1 MVTDALLGNGFRAM
15 PDRAS
20 GLIKQENPPPTENR
34 ACRKTIPIKAESSQK
49 PTKSWRQN
57 STTHYLKA
65 GGSGRNPRQ
74 PTVPRQAEAEVRD
87 PWGLQEDWRAKE
99 RTKIALTGHPGYRMI
114 APMSKPP
121 NAPPTRAVARSAP
134 PLTPLQTLGLGQPA
148 VALAQYREGARHAP
162 ARLFAAAAA
171 HDDPAARSLLKRLLA
186 GRLSAITR
194 TRALRAAVLAGATRN
209 ARLLLPNADVR
220 AIHESLLQAALANQ
234 DLGMVRALLRVR
246 PTHAVATACCARALA
261 MPDADRAA
269 ALAKPFWR
277 YTTPKSV
284 WCLARRRRLLTTLV
298 RLADRVTEA
307 QWCRAR
313 PTLPPSIQTQIAA
326 RRAAL
331 RWARPAR
338 T

>member
-1 MVTDALLGNGFRAM
+1 
-15 PDRAS
+15 
-20 GLIKQENPPPTENR
+20 
-34 ACRKTIPIKAESSQK
+34 
-49 PTKSWRQN
+49 
-57 STTHYLKA
+57 
-65 GGSGRNPRQ
+65 
-74 PTVPRQAEAEVRD
+74 
-87 PWGLQEDWRAKE
+87 
-99 RTKIALTGHPGYRMI
+99 MI

-134 PLTPLQTLGLGQPA
+134 PLTPLQALGLGQPA

-277 YTTPKSV
+277 YTTPTSV

-307 QWCRAR
+307 QWRRAR